1 MHNEIKKCIYKIYKV
16 ALNDD
21 DDGVHCMRWWEV
33 QNASCNAILSAQEER
48 ACTMT
53 IIILFMPAFLFI

>member
-21 DDGVHCMRWWEV
+21 DDGVHCMRW
-33 QNASCNAILSAQEER
+33 
-48 ACTMT
+48 
-53 IIILFMPAFLFI
+53 